1 MGEVRDA
8 VLEVVRA
15 ANEPLR
21 PVDVRDLVSERL
33 GRTIAWSSVKAA
45 LNAATHGGHVARLD
59 RGVYVAIA
67 FAPSPSDP

>member
-33 GRTIAWSSVKAA
+33 GRTVAWSSVKTALIAA
-45 LNAATHGGHVARLD
+45 RHAGHVARLD
-59 RGVYVAIA
+59 RGAYVAIA
-67 FAPSPSDP
+67 LAPSPSDS